1 MNKIINNTKNKR
13 KDLPEKL
20 VINNTTVV
28 EKLEIAE
35 NLNKYFTTIGSN
47 LAYKI
52 ATTNKEVLKNI

>member
-35 NLNKYFTTIGSN
+35 NLNKYFTTIGPN

>member
-1 MNKIINNTKNKR
+1 MNMIINNTKSKR

-20 VINNTTVV
+20 VTNNTTVV

-35 NLNKYFTTIGSN
+35 NLNKYFTTIGPN